1 MAQSTVAEV
10 SWPDLL
16 IPKAPQKYTENIEKY
31 RARGG
36 ILDPQTDILKFS
48 HNDQA
53 RFFAFCLII
62 DQLAKDNISGDFA
75 ELGVFKGNSAQ
86 FLAAIARRLGRT
98 TYLLD
103 TFEGFD
109 AMDLSENES
118 QLNGA
123 FADTSLDAVR
133 EKVGDDQTVFIK
145 GRFPDTAPQLP
156 AAGTYSLVHIDCDLG
171 EPMAAGLH
179 YFYPRVRPGGF
190 IIMHDYNSLYWDGA
204 ETAIDRF
211 FADKPESIVPLP
223 DLCGS
228 VVVRKN
234 KETYYS

>member
-1 MAQSTVAEV
+1 MSPSTVGDG
-10 SWPDLL
+10 SWADLL
-16 IPKAPQKYTENIEKY
+16 ISRAPQKYTDNIEKY
-31 RARGG
+31 RSRGG
-36 ILDPQTDILKFS
+36 ILDPQADILKFS

-53 RFFAFCLII
+53 RFFAFCLIV
-62 DQLAKDNISGDFA
+62 DQLAKDAIGGDFA
-75 ELGVFKGNSAQ
+75 ELGVFKGHSAQ

-109 AMDLSENES
+109 AKDLCEDES
-118 QLNGA
+118 RLKGA
-123 FADTSLDAVR
+123 FSDTSLNAVR
-133 EKVGDDQTVFIK
+133 AKVGTEQTVYIK
-145 GRFPDTAPQLP
+145 GRFPDTAAQLP
-156 AAGTYSLVHIDCDLG
+156 DDVTYSLVHIDCDLG

-204 ETAIDRF
+204 EMAIDQF

-228 VVVRKN
+228 VVVRKD
-234 KETYYS
+234 KQTYYD